1 MKVLSALA
9 ALLVLVL
16 LAPAP
21 VLSAPP
27 PTLLPLPVAPEPYPF
42 SDRYPVLI
50 AVPNPQAMLPLYALN
65 LDVGN
70 VERALDGS
78 LLVTAYVNPAEAEA
92 LTRAAYAYVAIP
104 NLGYRNYLE
113 YGPGSIAPSRWPTF
127 EDYAARMQ
135 ALESAY
141 PAIVD
146 LTVIGASLQG
156 RPLYCLQISDNPGLA
171 ENEPEFRYISTIHG
185 DETTG
190 IEMTLRLA
198 EQLAASYGAQ
208 PLETALVNELEIW
221 ICPIYNPDGYVAGSR
236 YNANGIDLNRN
247 YPDRFT
253 NPADDPAGREPET
266 QAFMAFGSQHRF
278 VMGANYHGG
287 ALVLNYPWDAVA
299 APGEEILPAYAPD
312 NELFHQFGYGYTS
325 LNPDLFD
332 EQNL

>member
-16 LAPAP
+16 LVPTP

-27 PTLLPLPVAPEPYPF
+27 PTLLPPPVAPEPYPF

-50 AVPNPQAMLPLYALN
+50 AVPDRPAMTALYALN

-70 VERALDGS
+70 VEPAPDGS
-78 LLVTAYVNPAEAEA
+78 LLVTAYINPAEAIA
-92 LTRAAYAYVAIP
+92 LASAAYAYVPIP
-104 NLGYRNYLE
+104 NLGYRNFLE
-113 YGPGSIAPSRWPTF
+113 YGPGSIAPSRWPTY
-127 EDYAARMQ
+127 EELTARMQ
-135 ALESAY
+135 ALESAH

-146 LTVIGASLQG
+146 LAVIGASLQG

-171 ENEPEFRYISTIHG
+171 ENEPEFRYVSTIHG

-198 EQLAASYGAQ
+198 EQLAANYGAQ
-208 PLETALVNELEIW
+208 PVETALVNELEIW

-236 YNANGIDLNRN
+236 YNANGVDLNRD

-253 NPADDPAGREPET
+253 NPADDPTGREPET

-287 ALVLNYPWDAVA
+287 ALVLNYPWDAVGCPRRGDH
-299 APGEEILPAYAPD
+299 PGLRP
-312 NELFHQFGYGYTS
+312 G
-325 LNPDLFD
+325 
-332 EQNL
+332 